1 MASLV
6 NLLVNFK
13 PVFHICIGLV
23 RTQAICQNEALDLH
37 YPLYQGIL
45 AALAGNGLFWPLKI
59 RFQFNFWSID
69 GSTIQF

>member
-13 PVFHICIGLV
+13 PVFHICIGRL
-23 RTQAICQNEALDLH
+23 REQAICQIEALGLH
-37 YPLYQGIL
+37 YLWYEGIL

-59 RFQFNFWSID
+59 RF
-69 GSTIQF
+69 

>member
-23 RTQAICQNEALDLH
+23 RTQAICQNEALGLH
-37 YPLYQGIL
+37 SSLYQGIWP
-45 AALAGNGLFWPLKI
+45 ALAGNVLFWPLKK
-59 RFQFNFWSID
+59 RF
-69 GSTIQF
+69 